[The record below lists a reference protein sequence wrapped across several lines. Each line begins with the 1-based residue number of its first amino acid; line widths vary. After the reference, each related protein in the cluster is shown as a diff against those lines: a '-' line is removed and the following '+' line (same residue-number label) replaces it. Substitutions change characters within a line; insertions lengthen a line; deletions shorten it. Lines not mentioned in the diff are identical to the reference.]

1 MGPDPRGLASLYK
14 EGIWTETQGKMRRR
28 DSGRRCRAVGQD
40 RGQSRS
46 SVQPSEGLPTPG
58 SQLPASGTERRGIS
72 VTETTRSVVRH
83 GDSPRSHMA
92 GLPRE
97 DRRNKG
103 WGNTLQTVGKYSPH
117 PYLPLLVAAP
127 LGDRTGVCL

>member
-1 MGPDPRGLASLYK
+1 MGPDPRGLASSYK
-14 EGIWTETQGKMRRR
+14 EGIWTETRGKMRRR
-28 DSGRRCRAVGQD
+28 DSGRRCRAAGQD

-46 SVQPSEGLPTPG
+46 SAQPLEGLALPTPG

-92 GLPRE
+92 GLPCE
-97 DRRNKG
+97 DKPSKG
-103 WGNTLQTVGKYSPH
+103 WENTLQTEAPH

-127 LGDRTGVCL
+127 LEDRIGVC